1 MAKTPSAAVVVLDE
15 EDEGDGFE
23 VAEVVSGEVGV
34 PVTVRV
40 TAGADAGS
48 PDRAEQPVVAS
59 RAAAAAKASPARP
72 RVLAGPVWRL
82 SVCMVCPPRRY
93 GVPGIATVI
102 VI

>member
-1 MAKTPSAAVVVLDE
+1 VVVVLDE
-15 EDEGDGFE
+15 EDEDDGVE
-23 VAEVVSGEVGV
+23 DAVVVSGEVGV

-40 TAGADAGS
+40 TAGAAADPLG
-48 PDRAEQPVVAS
+48 RAEQPVVAS

-72 RVLAGPVWRL
+72 RVMAGPVWRL

-93 GVPGIATVI
+93 GVPGIATMI